1 MFLGVGL
8 ATGAAI
14 IHTVNIFPE
23 LVSAFNGM
31 LANHLPCMC
40 LSLHLHFWDPAPCM
54 QRFAFGSL
62 GLGPKHNP
70 DLAAAGSNHML
81 PSSERFQ
88 QGLWVAYTTIGVS
101 WGLAFQTDPWIW
113 N

>member
-1 MFLGVGL
+1 
-8 ATGAAI
+8 
-14 IHTVNIFPE
+14 
-23 LVSAFNGM
+23 
-31 LANHLPCMC
+31 
-40 LSLHLHFWDPAPCM
+40 M

-62 GLGPKHNP
+62 GLRPKSNP
-70 DLAAAGSNHML
+70 DLATAGSNHML

-88 QGLWVAYTTIGVS
+88 QGLWVAYTIGVS